1 MKELADILKN
11 TKQHLMNGVSYMIP
25 VVVGGGILMAI
36 AVLLTGEGAAPGW
49 GSGLPYWLWTI
60 GADALGLMCPV
71 FAAYIAYSIADRP
84 GIAVG
89 MAGGFMAL
97 NIPTGLGAPVQ
108 TLVEITKG
116 VTVPDGAVLTT
127 IDNVQYY
134 VNSTRAVQ
142 TASAGFIGAAI
153 AGLIAGIVAHYLKKI
168 PLPKSMQSLKS
179 IIIIPVVG
187 VLIVGAIMFSC
198 GAPIA
203 SFMTWL
209 EGVMTNMAH
218 GNHGSLALAGISA
231 LASLMIA
238 VDLGGPV
245 NKVAYS
251 ILMVAFVGTG
261 IYTFAA
267 PVGIAICIP
276 PIGCGVASLVLR
288 KKFSP
293 EEQNAGIGAIAMGC
307 CGITEGAISYTA
319 ADPTRMIPINMIA
332 SAIAGGLAGFLGVG
346 AKMSACWGGLIVA
359 PVIQGESFMSGWPLY
374 VICILVGV
382 AIYVSLCALL
392 KKDYVAP
399 EPEDLGDV
407 DISFE

>member
-1 MKELADILKN
+1 MKELVDILKN

-187 VLIVGAIMFSC
+187 VLIVGAIMFLC

-382 AIYVSLCALL
+382 AIYVGLCALL

-399 EPEDLGDV
+399 EPEDLGEF

>member
-1 MKELADILKN
+1 MKELVDILKN

-168 PLPKSMQSLKS
+168 PLPKSMQSLMS

-187 VLIVGAIMFSC
+187 VLIVGAIMFLC

-382 AIYVSLCALL
+382 AIYVGLCALL

>member
-1 MKELADILKN
+1 MKELVDILKN

-36 AVLLTGEGAAPGW
+36 AVLLTGEGAAPEW

-187 VLIVGAIMFSC
+187 VLIVGAIMFLC

-209 EGVMTNMAH
+209 EGVMTDMAH
-218 GNHGSLALAGISA
+218 GNHGSIALAGISA

-238 VDLGGPV
+238 FDLGGPV

-276 PIGCGVASLVLR
+276 PIGCGVASLVLK

-382 AIYVSLCALL
+382 AIYVGLCALL

>member
-1 MKELADILKN
+1 MKELVDILKN

-187 VLIVGAIMFSC
+187 VLIVGAIMFLC

-209 EGVMTNMAH
+209 EGVMR
-218 GNHGSLALAGISA
+218 
-231 LASLMIA
+231 
-238 VDLGGPV
+238 
-245 NKVAYS
+245 Y
-251 ILMVAFVGTG
+251 GTWK
-261 IYTFAA
+261 
-267 PVGIAICIP
+267 PWKSCP
-276 PIGCGVASLVLR
+276 CR
-288 KKFSP
+288 
-293 EEQNAGIGAIAMGC
+293 N
-307 CGITEGAISYTA
+307 
-319 ADPTRMIPINMIA
+319 
-332 SAIAGGLAGFLGVG
+332 
-346 AKMSACWGGLIVA
+346 
-359 PVIQGESFMSGWPLY
+359 
-374 VICILVGV
+374 
-382 AIYVSLCALL
+382 
-392 KKDYVAP
+392 
-399 EPEDLGDV
+399 
-407 DISFE
+407 

>member
-1 MKELADILKN
+1 MKELVDILKN

-134 VNSTRAVQ
+134 VNSTRTVQ

-153 AGLIAGIVAHYLKKI
+153 AGLISGIVAHYLKKI

-209 EGVMTNMAH
+209 EGVMTDMAH

-238 VDLGGPV
+238 FDLGGPV

-382 AIYVSLCALL
+382 AIYVGLCALL

>member
-1 MKELADILKN
+1 MKELVDILKN

-153 AGLIAGIVAHYLKKI
+153 AGLIAGIVSHYLKKI

-209 EGVMTNMAH
+209 EGVMTDMAH

-238 VDLGGPV
+238 FDLGGPV

-382 AIYVSLCALL
+382 AIYVGLCALL

>member
-1 MKELADILKN
+1 MKELVDILKN

-60 GADALGLMCPV
+60 GTDALGLMCPV

-187 VLIVGAIMFSC
+187 VLIVGAIMFLC

-382 AIYVSLCALL
+382 AIYVGLCALL

>member
-187 VLIVGAIMFSC
+187 VLILGAIMFSC

-209 EGVMTNMAH
+209 EGVMTDMAH

-238 VDLGGPV
+238 FDLGGPV

-319 ADPTRMIPINMIA
+319 ADPTSMIPINMIA
-332 SAIAGGLAGFLGVG
+332 SAIAGGLAGLLGVG

-382 AIYVSLCALL
+382 AIYVGLCALL

>member
-1 MKELADILKN
+1 MKELVDILKN

-134 VNSTRAVQ
+134 VNSTRTVQ

-209 EGVMTNMAH
+209 EGVMTDMAH

-231 LASLMIA
+231 LASFMIA
-238 VDLGGPV
+238 FDLGGPV

-382 AIYVSLCALL
+382 AIYVGLCALL

>member
-1 MKELADILKN
+1 MKELVDILKN

-134 VNSTRAVQ
+134 VNSTRTVQ

-209 EGVMTNMAH
+209 EGVMTDMAH

-238 VDLGGPV
+238 FDLGGPV

-374 VICILVGV
+374 VICILVVV
-382 AIYVSLCALL
+382 AIYVGLCALL

>member
-1 MKELADILKN
+1 MKELVDILKN

-382 AIYVSLCALL
+382 AIYVGLCALL

>member
-1 MKELADILKN
+1 MKELVDILKH
-11 TKQHLMNGVSYMIP
+11 TKTHLMNGVSYMIP

-49 GSGLPYWLWTI
+49 GSGIPYWLWTI
-60 GADALGLMCPV
+60 GVDALGLMCPV

-97 NIPTGLGAPVQ
+97 NIPTGASTVQ
-108 TLVEITKG
+108 NLVEITKG
-116 VTVPDGAVLTT
+116 VKVPDGAVLTT

-134 VNSTRAVQ
+134 VDKSLSVS

-153 AGLIAGIVAHYLKKI
+153 AGLLGGIIAHYLKKI

-179 IIIIPVVG
+179 IIIIPVIG
-187 VLIVGAIMFSC
+187 VLAVGIIMFAF
-198 GAPIA
+198 GTPIA
-203 SFMTWL
+203 AFMTWL
-209 EGVMTNMAH
+209 EDVMRNMAH
-218 GNHGSLALAGISA
+218 GDHGNLALAGISA

-238 VDLGGPV
+238 TDLGGPV

-267 PVGIAICIP
+267 PVGIAICVP
-276 PIGCGVASLVLR
+276 PIGCGVASLLLK
-288 KKFSP
+288 KKFSK
-293 EEQNAGIGAIAMGC
+293 EEQNAGIGAIAMGF

-319 ADPTRMIPINMIA
+319 ADPARMIPINMIS
-332 SAIAGGLAGFLGVG
+332 SAIAGGIAGFLGVG

-359 PVIQGESFMSGWPLY
+359 PVIQGESFLAGWPLY
-374 VICILVGV
+374 IICILIGV
-382 AIYVSLCALL
+382 AVYVLLCALL

-399 EPEDLGDV
+399 EPEDMGDV

>member
-1 MKELADILKN
+1 MKELVDILKN

-187 VLIVGAIMFSC
+187 VLIVGAIMFLC

-276 PIGCGVASLVLR
+276 PIGCGIASLVLR

-382 AIYVSLCALL
+382 AIYVGLCALL

>member
-382 AIYVSLCALL
+382 AIYVGLCALL

>member
-1 MKELADILKN
+1 MKELVDILKN

-187 VLIVGAIMFSC
+187 VLIVGAIMFLC

-382 AIYVSLCALL
+382 AIYVGLCALL

>member
-187 VLIVGAIMFSC
+187 VLIVGAIMFLC

-382 AIYVSLCALL
+382 AIYVGLCALL

>member
-1 MKELADILKN
+1 MKELVDILKN

-187 VLIVGAIMFSC
+187 VLIVGAIMFLC

-382 AIYVSLCALL
+382 AIYVGLCALL

-399 EPEDLGDV
+399 EPEDLGDI

>member
-1 MKELADILKN
+1 MKELVDILKH
-11 TKQHLMNGVSYMIP
+11 TKTHLMNGVSYMIP

-49 GSGLPYWLWTI
+49 GSGIPYWLWTI
-60 GADALGLMCPV
+60 GVDALGLMCPV

-209 EGVMTNMAH
+209 EGVMTDMAH

-238 VDLGGPV
+238 FDLGGPV

-382 AIYVSLCALL
+382 AIYVGLCALL

>member
-1 MKELADILKN
+1 MKELVDILKN

-116 VTVPDGAVLTT
+116 VIVPDGAVLTT

-187 VLIVGAIMFSC
+187 VLIVGAIMFLC

-382 AIYVSLCALL
+382 AIYVGLCALL

>member
-1 MKELADILKN
+1 MKELVDILKN

-187 VLIVGAIMFSC
+187 VLIVGAIMFLC

-209 EGVMTNMAH
+209 EGVMTDMAH
-218 GNHGSLALAGISA
+218 GNQGSLALAGISA

-238 VDLGGPV
+238 FDLGGPV

-382 AIYVSLCALL
+382 AIYVGLCALL

>member
-1 MKELADILKN
+1 MKELVDILKN

-134 VNSTRAVQ
+134 VNSTRTVQ

-187 VLIVGAIMFSC
+187 VLIVGAIMLSC

-382 AIYVSLCALL
+382 AIYVGLCALL